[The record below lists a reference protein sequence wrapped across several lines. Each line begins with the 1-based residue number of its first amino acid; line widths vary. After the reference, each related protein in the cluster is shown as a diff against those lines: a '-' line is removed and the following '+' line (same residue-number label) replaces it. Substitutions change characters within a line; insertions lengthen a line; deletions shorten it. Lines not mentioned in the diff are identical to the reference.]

1 MLTLFLSLYNNQ
13 LAIISHGWG
22 KLHIKY
28 HNTSIDLLYRK
39 TTQSIILYKEIPQL
53 SKLTHTCTCQ
63 YCFTS
68 HLSIQIY
75 DKKNKPTTKICSQ
88 KKSIQQYSD
97 HFQGLKGYGACCDSS
112 LEERGFRTSVH
123 MLYPLVGSD
132 SLLST
137 LLSEVSSPISI
148 FPSPS
153 YFHSFLLTLLQRPV
167 SKSKSHNSASDHPSL
182 L

>member
-1 MLTLFLSLYNNQ
+1 MLMLFLSLYNNQ
-13 LAIISHGWG
+13 LAIISHRWG

-68 HLSIQIY
+68 HLYIQIY
-75 DKKNKPTTKICSQ
+75 DKKTN
-88 KKSIQQYSD
+88 QQR
-97 HFQGLKGYGACCDSS
+97 K
-112 LEERGFRTSVH
+112 SVH
-123 MLYPLVGSD
+123 KKNLYSNIQITFKDSKVMGPAATHPWRKGVSVLQYTLYPLVGSD